1 MSRAVP
7 ERARGL
13 AAELER
19 RFARDAELATEL
31 SDAQRRLQHAND
43 RLWSGLDPD
52 GIAAIYGEHPAAAE
66 AAAAHNRS
74 EVLDAPVPLRA
85 VQQVHWSI
93 HRAFTS
99 YQSAAERRR
108 HLAAEIGELASDL
121 ITTLLGAGW
130 SEHDAREARVDD
142 LAIARTCAG
151 QSPVGPMDAGRAE
164 ARVAHT
170 LVRDSRRAACEP
182 RRASRAAHAAGRA
195 KVGRPSPLSS

>member
-7 ERARGL
+7 EQARRL

-19 RFARDAELATEL
+19 RIARDAELATQL
-31 SDAQRRLQHAND
+31 NDAQRRLRDAND
-43 RLWSGLDPD
+43 RLWSGLHPD
-52 GIAAIYGEHPAAAE
+52 GIAMIYSEHPAAVE

-74 EVLDAPVPLRA
+74 GVLDSPDPLRA
-85 VQQVHWSI
+85 VQHVHWSI
-93 HRAFTS
+93 HKAFTS

-142 LAIARTCAG
+142 LAITRTCAG
-151 QSPVGPMDAGRAE
+151 RSPVRTDGR
-164 ARVAHT
+164 
-170 LVRDSRRAACEP
+170 RR
-182 RRASRAAHAAGRA
+182 R
-195 KVGRPSPLSS
+195 